1 MVGVL
6 DCAPDGNRSPRH
18 NGRDSGRVLLLGA
31 ACQAPS
37 PFMDELSQHER
48 DILDFEA
55 GTFGGPGAKEAAI
68 TARFGLGATNYYQQ
82 LNALLNTQAALAY
95 NPVLLNRLLRLRQS
109 RQRSR
114 TARRDERPI
123 PDL

>member
-1 MVGVL
+1 MVGVF
-6 DCAPDGNRSPRH
+6 DCAPDGERSPRH
-18 NGRDSGRVLLLGA
+18 NGRDMGCPLLLGA
-31 ACQAPS
+31 RWPARS
-37 PFMDELSQHER
+37 RGMDELSQHER

-95 NPVLLNRLLRLRQS
+95 NPVW
-109 RQRSR
+109 
-114 TARRDERPI
+114 
-123 PDL
+123 